1 MMILSQEF
9 DGRAL
14 LTQIP
19 ELAEIAGTT
28 DELLSL
34 LDAAAE
40 ASASKALL
48 IIDAINENERPE
60 RWSDTVRALQT
71 KTARFPRAGL
81 VLSCRTG
88 SIDAV
93 VESTDM
99 PVAEHYGFEEAT
111 DVAVRRFAAVYRLDV
126 PTLPVSNP
134 EFGNPLFLR
143 LTCEALTTLG
153 TRFPR
158 QSRSMTCQPF
168 HCFRG

>member
-1 MMILSQEF
+1 MMILSL

-48 IIDAINENERPE
+48 IIDAINEGERPE

-88 SIDAV
+88 FIDAV

-99 PVAEHYGFEEAT
+99 PVVEHYGFKEAT

-134 EFGNPLFLR
+134 EFGNPLLLR
-143 LTCEALTTLG
+143 LICEALTTLG

-158 QSRSMTCQPF
+158 QARSMTCQPF